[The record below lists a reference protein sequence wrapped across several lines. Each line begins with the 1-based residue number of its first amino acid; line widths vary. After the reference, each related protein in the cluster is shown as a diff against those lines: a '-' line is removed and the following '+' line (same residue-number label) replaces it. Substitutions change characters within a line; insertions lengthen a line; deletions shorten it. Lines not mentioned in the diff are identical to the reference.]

1 MQTVVPF
8 RWSGRPVAG
17 TFLDRPNRFLAVVDV
32 GGKEVHAHVA
42 DPGRLKELLRP
53 GAPVCLMPTA
63 GPERATDHTVIL
75 ARAPTPPGVW
85 VCVDSMMANR
95 LAAHAL
101 EGSLVRGLLGQWNI
115 RREVTVGHS
124 RFDFRLT
131 RGRRTVFVEV
141 KSVTLAVK
149 NTALFPDAPTVR
161 GARHLRELAEL
172 AEEGQGAA
180 VLFCAGRDDV
190 SRVRPH
196 RAMDPDFADA
206 AAEAKAAGVKFDAVR
221 FRFSRRGGV
230 FAGRIPV
237 IME

>member
-1 MQTVVPF
+1 
-8 RWSGRPVAG
+8 VAG

-32 GGKEVHAHVA
+32 GGKEVYAHVA

-53 GAPVCLMPTA
+53 GARVYLMPTP

-75 ARAPTPPGVW
+75 ARAPTPPRVW

-95 LAAHAL
+95 LAAHVL
-101 EGSLVRGLLGQWNI
+101 ENSLVRGLIGKWNI

-124 RFDFRLT
+124 RFDFQLK
-131 RGRRTVFVEV
+131 RGKRTVFVEV
-141 KSVTLAVK
+141 KSVTLARK

-172 AEEGQGAA
+172 AEAGQGAA

-190 SRVRPH
+190 ARVRPH
-196 RAMDPDFADA
+196 RVMDPDFAEA
-206 AAEAKAAGVKFDAVR
+206 AADARAAGVKFYAVR
-221 FRFSRRGGV
+221 FKFSRRGGV

-237 IME
+237 VI